1 MDMEMLADLNHVC
14 IEGARAPFSVCV
26 INVTGYAYEF
36 DQAFVHYLATLR
48 EYKVV
53 CKSWFGD
60 ALLVVA
66 GLTQNKPHVAR
77 VTRLAKTCPTLLPC
91 PLGRGVVSTHTP

>member
-1 MDMEMLADLNHVC
+1 MLADLNHVC

-36 DQAFVHYLATLR
+36 DQPFVHYLATLR
-48 EYKVV
+48 QYNVV
-53 CKSWFGD
+53 CKSSFGED
-60 ALLVVA
+60 LLVVT

-77 VTRLAKTCPTLLPC
+77 VTGLAKTGRA
-91 PLGRGVVSTHTP
+91 PLSFPVR